1 MSLGQ
6 AISSALS
13 GLQIAQSGVSLVAGN
28 IANAETPGYVRK
40 SLIQTSTSSLA
51 GANGARVV
59 GVLRELDIF
68 VQRQL
73 RAEFAGAAYSRTT
86 ANYYNGIQNIYGQPG
101 SLNALDHLY
110 NNFVGAL
117 QALNTSPESNI
128 TRNEVMNEAAVLV
141 QHLNSMSSDIQTLR
155 SQAETSL
162 RNEVNRINQVLK
174 DIEGLSARIAGATA
188 HSAEV
193 ASLLDARDV
202 LIGEL
207 SGFMDIRISELEHGQ
222 IAIYTTSGVTL
233 YDHKASQLRF
243 DGQDMIGPQ
252 SLWSADAEQRM
263 VGTIRLSSS
272 GGYSVD
278 LIEDGSIRSG
288 SIKAHLEMRD
298 SVLVQAQAQIDDIAH
313 SLATALSNRTI
324 EGSPAT
330 FGAQSGFTVDLTEVK
345 NGNSISLNY
354 IDAQGQQQRVTIVR
368 VDDAAALPLSNSHTS
383 DPNDTVVG
391 VSFINGMAGIVN
403 ALSSALGSTGI
414 VFDNHP
420 AGMSLRVMD
429 DGGAHPAA
437 VQSLSATV
445 TTGTFNSGDPSLPF
459 FIDGGNNQLYTN
471 AVNSFG
477 QQKLGFAARIKINPQ
492 LTADK
497 SLLVQYGPGVAAG
510 DPTRPNFIEQQLTTT
525 ALTFSPATGIGAMNG
540 PYSGS
545 LSDFIRQ
552 AVSFQGANAENAQR
566 LNEGQ
571 EIVVNALQSRYAERS
586 TVNVDSEMANLL
598 VLQQA
603 YGANARV
610 LSTVK
615 DMIELLMSI

>member
-13 GLQIAQSGVSLVAGN
+13 GLQIAQTGVSIVAGN
-28 IANAETPGYVRK
+28 ISNAETPGYVRK
-40 SLIQTSTSSLA
+40 ALIQSSSASLA

-59 GVLRELDIF
+59 GVRRELDIF

-73 RAEFAGAAYSRTT
+73 RAEFAGAAYSRMT
-86 ANYYNGIQNIYGQPG
+86 ANYYNGIQNIYGTPG

-110 NNFVGAL
+110 NNFAASL
-117 QALNTSPESNI
+117 QALNTSPESNV
-128 TRNEVMNEAAVLV
+128 TRNQVMNEAAVLV

-155 SQAETSL
+155 SQAEVSL
-162 RNEVNRINQVLK
+162 RNEVGRINQVLK
-174 DIEGLSARIAGATA
+174 EIENLSTRIAGATEQSGEIA
-188 HSAEV
+188 A
-193 ASLLDARDV
+193 LLDARDV

-207 SGFMDIRISELEHGQ
+207 SGFMDIRISELEQGQ
-222 IAIYTTSGVTL
+222 ISIYTTSGISL
-233 YDHKASQLRF
+233 YDHTASQLRF
-243 DGQDMIGPQ
+243 DGMDAVDAHSM
-252 SLWSADAEQRM
+252 WSADPEQRM
-263 VGTIRLSSS
+263 VGTIRLTNP

-278 LIEDGSIRSG
+278 LIQNGSIRSG

-298 SVLVQAQAQIDDIAH
+298 EVLVQAQAQIDNIAH
-313 SLATALSNRTI
+313 SLATALSNRPI
-324 EGSPAT
+324 NGSAANV
-330 FGAQSGFTVDLTEVK
+330 GAQSGFTVDLAELK
-345 NGNSISLNY
+345 NGNSVSLRY
-354 IDAQGQQQRVTIVR
+354 IDAQGQQQNITIVR
-368 VDDAAALPLSNSHTS
+368 VDDAAALPLSNDHTA
-383 DPNDTVVG
+383 DPTDTVIG
-391 VSFINGMAGIVN
+391 VSFANGMTGVLN
-403 ALSSALGSTGI
+403 ALTNALGSTGL
-414 VFDNHP
+414 VFDTT
-420 AGMSLRVMD
+420 GGSILRVLN
-429 DGGAHPAA
+429 DGGANPAQ

-445 TTGTFNSGDPSLPF
+445 TVGTFNSGHPQLPF

-471 AVNSFG
+471 AVSSLG

-492 LTADK
+492 LKADA

-510 DPTRPNFIEQQLTTT
+510 DPTRPSFIEQ
-525 ALTFSPATGIGAMNG
+525 ALTATPMTFDPATGIGSANG

-545 LSDFIRQ
+545 ITDFIRQ
-552 AVSFQGANAENAQR
+552 TVSFQGANTENAKR

-615 DMIELLMSI
+615 DMIELLMRI